1 MEIIDFTE
9 KIQRNAKSHYAR
21 QAAQKVK
28 SMIST
33 NCGIDE
39 VLVSNE
45 IFSDII
51 EATGITPTIGSVY
64 KFIRIYDLNDN
75 SVDIQTTK

>member
-1 MEIIDFTE
+1 MEITDFTE
-9 KIQRNAKSHYAR
+9 KIQRNAKYHFTR

-39 VLVSNE
+39 VLVSTE

-64 KFIRIYDLNDN
+64 KFIRIQDLGNN

>member
-1 MEIIDFTE
+1 MEITDFTE
-9 KIQRNAKSHYAR
+9 KIQRNASTHYAR

-64 KFIRIYDLNDN
+64 KFIRIQDLGNN